1 MGWSRLMD
9 TTPSETGLNES
20 PTYRLDTWR
29 SRLGGSSTPAF
40 AKTVRQVSRVVSSD
54 ETSVKDLSEVIGQD
68 ASMTARLLRIA
79 NSSLFNPQGRS
90 IDTLGSAVFML
101 GFDAVRELSVSLAL
115 VDQVLKGR
123 PHARVTQSLARA
135 FHAAAQARS
144 FARLQKDK
152 CPEAVFVA
160 ALLYQVGE
168 LAFWS
173 ANGNEADE
181 IERLVRTGMDA
192 AKAETQVLGFSLL
205 ELSRALAVDWGLGEL
220 LTDALDGKLTRDGRV
235 SNITLGHSIAQAIE
249 VHGFESKESK
259 ALLKRLCAHLDQ
271 PMNAVEALVRAN
283 LQDALRVARS
293 YGVEALERVLPVMKP
308 VAIAADLMG
317 STGDSLASPASQA
330 AQIKALLVL
339 AASLEAGAGLDQLMR
354 LLLEGIHKNIG
365 FDRTYFALFTA
376 DRKALQAKYALGR
389 DSAAFSG
396 SRRNLLPTN
405 DFFQLLF
412 ETGRAGRYHPG
423 DRKASEHGV
432 DWLASR
438 ECLCMPIAL
447 NGKPVGVLY
456 GDRSSSLAAISD
468 DDVALFRLFGLQ
480 IPLVLT
486 LARKS
491 S

>member
-1 MGWSRLMD
+1 M
-9 TTPSETGLNES
+9 ETGLNDS
-20 PTYRLDTWR
+20 PTSRLDLWR
-29 SRLGGSSTPAF
+29 SRLGESSTPAF
-40 AKTVRQVSRVVSSD
+40 AKTVGQVSQVVSSD
-54 ETSVKDLSEVIGQD
+54 ETSVNDLSEVVGQD
-68 ASMTARLLRIA
+68 ASMTARLIRIA
-79 NSSLFNPQGRS
+79 NSSLFNQQSRS

-101 GFDAVRELSVSLAL
+101 GFDAIRELSVSLAL

-123 PHARVTQSLARA
+123 PHTRVTQSLARA

-160 ALLYQVGE
+160 TLLYEVGE

-173 ANGNEADE
+173 ADGPESDE
-181 IERLVRTGMDA
+181 IEQLVRNGMDTG
-192 AKAETQVLGFSLL
+192 KAERKVLGFTLR
-205 ELSRALAVDWGLGEL
+205 ELSRALAVDWRLGDL
-220 LTDALDGKLTRDGRV
+220 LKDALDNKLTRDGRA
-235 SNITLGHSIAQAIE
+235 SNIILGHSIAEAIE
-249 VHGFESKESK
+249 VHGIESKAAK

-271 PMNAVEALVRAN
+271 PMETVEKLVSIN

-293 YGVEALERVLPVMKP
+293 YGVEALESVLPAAEP
-308 VAIAADLMG
+308 VELTNDLMG
-317 STGDSLASPASQA
+317 STSELLHSQATQASPM
-330 AQIKALLVL
+330 KALLML

-354 LLLEGIHKNIG
+354 MLLAGIHNSIG

-376 DRKALQAKYALGR
+376 DRKSLQAKYTLGR
-389 DSAAFSG
+389 DAASFSG
-396 SRRNLLPTN
+396 SRRELLPAN

-412 ETGRAGRYHPG
+412 ATGRAGRYHPG
-423 DRKASEHGV
+423 DRKSSEHGV
-432 DWLASR
+432 EWLAAR

-456 GDRSSSLAAISD
+456 GDRSTSLALITD

-486 LARKS
+486 LARKAS
-491 S
+491 